1 MSTDDREI
9 EVYREPAFQPGDKV
23 ISKKNVKN
31 DGTMAGIEIGDTV
44 VKKGDV
50 GYVRDIGTFLQQFY
64 IYAVDFIDRT
74 EVVGMR
80 ERELIAAEPL
90 APRRAD
96 GPAALQ
102 AHIVTRQPKEAAE

>member
-9 EVYREPAFQPGDKV
+9 EVYSPPVYMPGDKV

-31 DGTMAGIEIGDTV
+31 DGTMFGREIGETV

-64 IYAVDFIDRT
+64 IYAVDFIERGNI
-74 EVVGMR
+74 VGMR
-80 ERELIAAEPL
+80 ARELEGVPEPVS
-90 APRRAD
+90 D
-96 GPAALQ
+96 PATATERTQ
-102 AHIVTRQPKEAAE
+102 